1 MPTLLPTRTA
11 LAALSAIAAL
21 ASMARPARAGDP
33 RPEARRAAQDLEARA
48 RSEGDDALHRQCGAA
63 YLDLYTAAPSDARA
77 DETLYQAA
85 VCFDAGRDG
94 ETALRL
100 FDQLHGRFPR
110 AQLAPRALHRA
121 GLLHASLGACAEAAD
136 RFESYAKRYAGERD
150 AADALVNAMRCR
162 AMLGEHARQLEDLK
176 LYERNY
182 AAKSADAPA
191 VVLAATTAAEHA
203 GPRAA
208 IAHLRRFLT
217 HYGRQA
223 SEDQRIAAA
232 ARLAELLWRQS
243 CPVEP
248 VDGLCVRVARE
259 PVLPVATAP
268 RARGSRCASRGLTV
282 TPVARDARLARE
294 AMAAFAFVGEPR
306 DPRGDRAATARAA
319 GLSAVRRVDRDLE
332 ALLALAVPRD
342 DVSTR
347 AGAARWA
354 AWLARKQALAE
365 TAVRGY
371 QAAGKLH
378 EAAAAARIGQV
389 HQLFASQLEGAE
401 VPRGLRG
408 PAADA
413 YCAALDRAI
422 SPAHAAALAA
432 FAACLRAPRDE
443 LSWSALCERERSQ
456 LDPVHFPPVTE
467 VIAPP
472 AAPRWPI
479 SLEPAVRVRPSDSS
493 EVRDALDA
501 FAATDEAAGRDPWK
515 AVDARASARR
525 FTELA
530 KRHPRPGEAHY
541 MAGLALHRAA
551 LYDEARGA
559 YLQAL
564 AVQRDLGS
572 ARSNLASAR
581 WQLGD
586 PTAGRDGW
594 QAAWTD
600 DPRLAGA
607 QLNTA
612 GVLLDRMRQLPRGD
626 AGRAPLATRVRSGI
640 RGALAAS
647 GRAEGHL
654 LRALLELEDDPVS
667 PAAAFELAQASRLD
681 GRIAAIHAAQAVLAV
696 RTGVLGAA
704 PEGFSSAGLHL
715 DSARAWL
722 RMGAPAKALDEL
734 GKMTDAPSYDQLVA
748 RGTALR
754 GLDQLA
760 EAEAAYLQAIQLDGT
775 TGAAHYNLAVLHVH
789 QATRATSAAAARDLF
804 RRAAAEFRRS
814 ASDRRVD
821 GDAQAKRC
829 DAAIAA
835 LP

>member
-1 MPTLLPTRTA
+1 MRTLLPICTT
-11 LAALSAIAAL
+11 LAALAAL
-21 ASMARPARAGDP
+21 ASMARPVQAEAPGL
-33 RPEARRAAQDLEARA
+33 EARRAAQELEARA
-48 RSEGDDALHRQCGAA
+48 RAEGDDALYRQCGAA
-63 YLDLYTAAPSDARA
+63 YLDIYTAGPSEARA
-77 DETLYQAA
+77 DDTLYQAA

-110 AQLAPRALHRA
+110 SQLAPRALHRA

-136 RFESYAKRYAGERD
+136 RFEAYAKRYAGERD

-162 AMLGEHARQLEDLK
+162 AVLGDHARQLEDLK

-248 VDGLCVRVARE
+248 VDGLCVRVVRK
-259 PVLPVATAP
+259 PMLPVALAP
-268 RARGSRCASRGLTV
+268 RAPGSARCASRGLSV

-306 DPRGDRAATARAA
+306 DPRGDRAAAARAA

-332 ALLALAVPRD
+332 AWLALAVPRD

-371 QAAGKLH
+371 QAAAKLH

-401 VPRGLRG
+401 VPRALRG

-413 YCAALDRAI
+413 YCAALDQAI
-422 SPAHAAALAA
+422 APAHAAALAA
-432 FAACLRAPRDE
+432 FAACLRSPRDE
-443 LSWSALCERERSQ
+443 PAWSALCERERSQ

-479 SLEPAVRVRPSDSS
+479 ALEPAVRVRPSDSS

-515 AVDARASARR
+515 PADARASARR

-530 KRHPRPGEAHY
+530 KRHPRPAEAHY
-541 MAGLALHRAA
+541 MAGLALHRAGF
-551 LYDEARGA
+551 YDEARGA
-559 YLQAL
+559 YLRAL
-564 AVQRDLGS
+564 AVQRDLGP

-612 GVLLDRMRQLPRGD
+612 GVLLDQMRLLPRGD

-640 RGALAAS
+640 RSALAAS

-654 LRALLELEDDPVS
+654 LRALLALEDDPVS
-667 PAAAFELAQASRLD
+667 PSAAFELAQASRLD
-681 GRIAAIHAAQAVLAV
+681 SRSAAIRAAQAVLAV
-696 RTGVLGAA
+696 RTGALGAA
-704 PEGFSSAGLHL
+704 PDGFSSAGLHL
-715 DSARAWL
+715 DSARVWL
-722 RMGAPAKALDEL
+722 RLGAPAKALDEL
-734 GKMTDAPSYDQLVA
+734 GKITDPPSYDQLVA

-754 GLDQLA
+754 GLDQIA

-789 QATRATSAAAARDLF
+789 QAARATSAAAARDLF
-804 RRAAAEFRRS
+804 RRAADEFRRS